1 MLEIIRDMQAFILFV
16 IGSTFTL
23 ALLFTAATPV
33 SQVRNRLFPDLL
45 MESFLIDFGDF
56 SSDEYSPLAQIIFIL
71 GVVFVPLILMNMLI
85 AIMGDTY
92 DRVMEDLSRRDL
104 QELASLVYT
113 YLLIRPFLCCCC
125 CCCCCCYC
133 KKKETWKYLW
143 STSETDESEE
153 EMGWEG
159 RVRGIKRHIDRID
172 ANLEKKLAL
181 KIEAIDVKI

>member
-125 CCCCCCYC
+125 CCCC